1 MHLEHCT
8 KSLNCQMSPLVNDYK
23 IDAQVYD
30 NRSTN
35 GYASK
40 IYMMLPLVCVI
51 VMTQLDFVDVEPNSG
66 WRWS

>member
-1 MHLEHCT
+1 
-8 KSLNCQMSPLVNDYK
+8 MSPLVNDYK